1 MKSGVQG
8 LVGAALISAAL
19 FGCGNDPKKAPSV
32 PAIPTVDAGAPTKP
46 AIWGMDELEDKNPD
60 PNVVEVFLEA
70 APTTTTYK
78 DGKTT
83 KVVAYNGSIP
93 GPLLRAKVGDDIVV
107 HFTNKQTVPTTIHWH
122 GLRISDQ
129 MDGSPRIQTPVPPGG
144 EFVYRFK
151 APDAGSFWYH
161 PHVHAN
167 DQIES
172 GLYGPIVIEGDREPE
187 YDLQRYLVLDDVGL
201 DDKGQLTLEPFTSGM
216 TAMHGRIGNVLLTNG
231 KLAANAQGEAKQGHI
246 ERWRMVNSANARTFM
261 LELEGAQFRVIG
273 TDGGLLAS
281 PYTTKRVTLPV
292 GARYDLEVTYD
303 QPGTAKL
310 VSYIYDLDANQN
322 VIEVPTDAFRVDVAP
337 GEAPRTIDW
346 PEQLALPKRLPD
358 QAVNIT
364 IDAIQH
370 ATGSIEWQL
379 NGMSGDQMSHDGEPM
394 FTFKRGDTVRI
405 KFENKVGPEH
415 PFHLHGQFFAIRDA
429 KLPGLKDVVLVPGMG
444 TVEVDAYFDNPGR
457 WMAHCHNLEHAELGM
472 MTEIVV
478 E

>member
-19 FGCGNDPKKAPSV
+19 FGCGNDAKKAPSA
-32 PAIPTVDAGAPTKP
+32 PAIATADAGPPAKP

-93 GPLLRAKVGDDIVV
+93 GPLLRAKVGDDIIV

-187 YDLQRYLVLDDVGL
+187 YDLQRYFVLDDVE
-201 DDKGQLTLEPFTSGM
+201 LEPKASSPSSRSPRADGD
-216 TAMHGRIGNVLLTNG
+216 ARPHRD
-231 KLAANAQGEAKQGHI
+231 NAPHEWESSPPKREVKAKQGHV
-246 ERWRMVNSANARTFM
+246 ERWANVNSANARTFM

-273 TDGGLLAS
+273 TDGGLS
-281 PYTTKRVTLPV
+281 RHPTRPSGVILPV

-303 QPGTAKL
+303 QPGAAK
-310 VSYIYDLDANQN
+310 SSRYIYDLDASQN
-322 VIEVPTDAFRVDVAP
+322 VIEVPTDAFKVDVAP
-337 GEAPRTIDW
+337 GEAHARFEW
-346 PEQLALPKRLPD
+346 PEQPALPKRQPD
-358 QAVNIT
+358 QFGEHHDRRDPT
-364 IDAIQH
+364 QH
-370 ATGSIEWQL
+370 RQASNGS
-379 NGMSGDQMSHDGEPM
+379 
-394 FTFKRGDTVRI
+394 
-405 KFENKVGPEH
+405 
-415 PFHLHGQFFAIRDA
+415 
-429 KLPGLKDVVLVPGMG
+429 
-444 TVEVDAYFDNPGR
+444 
-457 WMAHCHNLEHAELGM
+457 
-472 MTEIVV
+472 
-478 E
+478 